1 MEEML
6 ANMLDEMEHGEVVD
20 VFRKLM
26 MEDREAFETLKEIVE
41 DHI

>member
-6 ANMLDEMEHGEVVD
+6 ANMLDEMEHDEVVD